1 MFFCYYGVVMVMK
14 VNMYDFDNT
23 IYDGD
28 SSVHFIKYCFK
39 HKYIKL
45 KDIGRI
51 IDSSIKYF
59 FGVIDITEF
68 KEKLFGFLVNISDID
83 KVVEEFWNE
92 HYKNIK
98 RFYLKKDHSKDIIN
112 SASPYFLLE
121 PVCNKLGVMDLIAS
135 DVDKHSGKFRSRNNS
150 KFNKVKNYN
159 KKYKDYS
166 VEESYSDN
174 AFNDMFIL
182 DMAKKAYVV
191 KGDKLIKYSEYKP
204 SFFKSMFRNL
214 WKFYR
219 KHLEVINYLFI
230 GGCTTVISI
239 LSYALFAKVF
249 SLDLVVANILSWILS
264 VLFAYFTN
272 RVIVFNSKNKDYFKE
287 FISFTGSR
295 VITLVLDT
303 LLMILFV
310 KSIGMNDLIA
320 KIIVQV
326 VVIIG
331 NYLISKLLVF
341 KK

>member
-1 MFFCYYGVVMVMK
+1 MDMK
-14 VNMYDFDNT
+14 IDMYDFDNT
-23 IYDGD
+23 IYEGD
-28 SSVHFIKYCFK
+28 SSVDFIKYCYK
-39 HKYIKL
+39 NKYIKI

-51 IDSSIKYF
+51 IGSSIKYF
-59 FGVIDITEF
+59 FGVIEITEF
-68 KEKLFGFLVNISDID
+68 KEVLFSFLVNIKDID
-83 KVVEEFWNE
+83 KVVDEFWDK

-98 RFYLKKDHSKDIIN
+98 EFYLKKDHSKDIIN

-121 PVCNKLGVMDLIAS
+121 PVCKKLGVMDLIAS
-135 DVDKHSGKFRSRNNS
+135 DVDKYSGKFKGRNNS

-159 KKYKDYS
+159 KKYKDYI
-166 VEESYSDN
+166 VENSYSDN

-191 KGDKLIKYSEYKP
+191 KGNKLIKYSEYKP
-204 SFFKSMFRNL
+204 STFKSMFRKL
-214 WKFYR
+214 WYFYR

-230 GGCTTVISI
+230 GGCTTIISI

-249 SLDLVVANILSWILS
+249 NLDLVVSNILSWVIS

-272 RVIVFNSKNKDYFKE
+272 RVIVFNSKNKNYLKE

-310 KSIGMNDLIA
+310 KSIGMNDMIA